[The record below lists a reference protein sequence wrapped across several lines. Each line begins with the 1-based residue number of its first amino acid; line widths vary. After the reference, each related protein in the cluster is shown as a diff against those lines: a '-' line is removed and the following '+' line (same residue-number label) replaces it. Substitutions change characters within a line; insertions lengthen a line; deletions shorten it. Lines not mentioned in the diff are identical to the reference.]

1 MAGTAPVVCS
11 ATLLGTWEREIARF
25 APAVPDPDT
34 LCVALGITREP
45 LDRGGVRTLL
55 TPEETRRL
63 AAPLLPQATATVP
76 RAEGR
81 AAGSGRVARA
91 GSGHGRGGVT
101 IIGSCAEADAS
112 RWRPA
117 CRP

>member
-45 LDRGGVRTLL
+45 LDRGEVRALL
-55 TPEETRRL
+55 TP
-63 AAPLLPQATATVP
+63 
-76 RAEGR
+76 
-81 AAGSGRVARA
+81 
-91 GSGHGRGGVT
+91 
-101 IIGSCAEADAS
+101 
-112 RWRPA
+112 
-117 CRP
+117 